1 MLKKNPLASKT
12 SPFHSLIVHP
22 LLWSARTWW
31 LIACL
36 YSCGWHAGSET
47 WVLWQNH
54 LFRISVM
61 FTHGKQF
68 LNPMMLAVLILQ
80 YAWSTSKQTCACT
93 YTCTFTHK
101 RLNRDLIK
109 ALNIRDEKHRSLLI
123 RKTLNLKLPESG
135 VKSLSCGSRPL
146 MKFPVDFVKCPS
158 GCTKADN

>member
-1 MLKKNPLASKT
+1 MFKNHLAGKV
-12 SPFHSLIVHP
+12 SPFHSLRVRP

-36 YSCGWHAGSET
+36 YSCGWCACSET
-47 WVLWQNH
+47 RVLWQNH

-68 LNPMMLAVLILQ
+68 LNPMMLAALILQ
-80 YAWSTSKQTCACT
+80 YVWSTSKQTRACT
-93 YTCTFTHK
+93 YTRAVTHK
-101 RLNRDLIK
+101 RLNKDLIK

-158 GCTKADN
+158 GCTDN